1 MPIPAAGSTRR
12 APCLRRK
19 PIAHQLAASGLAVAL
34 LSLPALWNGLPLV
47 YDDVGGYLERWPT
60 HSLGLGRS
68 VPYGL
73 LLWVTAPA
81 FWVPVVIL
89 QAAVTV
95 FVIDRC
101 LMVFGVR
108 RSPWIVP
115 VAVALIAATSGAAFF
130 VSQVIPDAWA
140 APGVLALHLLACH
153 ADALSRRDRVA
164 LAAIVAFAGAAH
176 MAILAVLGGLTLV
189 YALAWIVGERLRVAV
204 PGLAGAIAAVGAGV
218 ALLLSA
224 DLAVTGRLAPTP
236 GGDVI
241 LFGRLV
247 QTGAVGKILARECP
261 RDDWRLCAFRAELPA
276 LVEDFLWSEN
286 SPLARIGGWDD
297 AAAKREMASIIRRSV
312 VDDPI
317 GHVAEAMA
325 LTARQ
330 FVTLDITHVMG
341 RVGSWA
347 LRSTLEQH
355 APWLVQP
362 FDNSRQ
368 QSGAVDLA
376 VWSSWI
382 VTPVSIVGS
391 FSLPIVAF
399 VFWRRGKRRAALLP
413 AMVFVALVGN
423 AFVCGVI
430 SGPSDRY
437 QARLVWLAPLAA
449 GVAVLGGARGLIYSI
464 RDAGSRRG

>member
-1 MPIPAAGSTRR
+1 MPIRAASWTRCASR
-12 APCLRRK
+12 
-19 PIAHQLAASGLAVAL
+19 LAASALAVAL
-34 LSLPALWNGLPLV
+34 LCVPAVWNGLPLV

-73 LLWVTAPA
+73 LLWITAPA

-95 FVIDRC
+95 FAIDRT

-108 RSPWIVP
+108 RSPWTVP
-115 VAVALIAATSGAAFF
+115 GAVALIAATSGAAFF

-189 YALAWIVGERLRVAV
+189 HALARIVGGRRLRVVV
-204 PGLAGAIAAVGAGV
+204 PGIAGAIAAVGAGV
-218 ALLLSA
+218 ALLLAA
-224 DLAVTGRLAPTP
+224 DLAVTGRLALTP

-247 QTGAVGKILARECP
+247 QSGAVGKVLARECP
-261 RDDWRLCAFRAELPA
+261 RDDWRLCAFRSELPA
-276 LVEDFLWSEN
+276 LVEDFLWGEN
-286 SPLARIGGWDD
+286 SPLGGIGGWDD
-297 AAAKREMASIIRRSV
+297 PAAKREMASIIRRSIV
-312 VDDPI
+312 TDPL
-317 GHVAEAMA
+317 GHLADVAAS
-325 LTARQ
+325 TARQ
-330 FVTLDITHVMG
+330 FVTLDPAEIIG
-341 RVGSWA
+341 RVGSWH
-347 LRSTLEQH
+347 LRSSMEQH
-355 APWLVQP
+355 VPWLVQP
-362 FDNSRQ
+362 FDTSRQ

-376 VWSSWI
+376 IWGAWI
-382 VTPVSIVGS
+382 VTPISIAGS
-391 FSLPIVAF
+391 VALPIVAL
-399 VFWRRGKRRAALLP
+399 VLWHRGRRRTALLP
-413 AMVFVALVGN
+413 AMMFLALVGN
-423 AFVCGVI
+423 AFICGVI

-449 GVAVLGGARGLIYSI
+449 VVGVLGGGRCVLRSCP
-464 RDAGSRRG
+464 S